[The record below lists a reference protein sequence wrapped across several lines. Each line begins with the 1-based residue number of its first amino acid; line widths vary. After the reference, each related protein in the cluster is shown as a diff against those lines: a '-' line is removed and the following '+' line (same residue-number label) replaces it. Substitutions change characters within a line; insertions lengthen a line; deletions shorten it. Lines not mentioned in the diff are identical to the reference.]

1 LRPAPASRRA
11 NWLALGIGTLVIVV
25 AYFVYARATATPG
38 EMDVGGAAMALA
50 LSPAAFL
57 MVALVSR
64 REAPWKRAAQATA
77 VLVLVG
83 APVGLLAP
91 IVGASAGYG
100 LGTAIT
106 LNAPAFDHV
115 HRNRV
120 IGVFAAVA
128 YSFLLLVV
136 VPPAGVMSGAV
147 SPSLV
152 VGLADEFSA
161 WRAGRRET
169 NASTNPTG

>member
-1 LRPAPASRRA
+1 
-11 NWLALGIGTLVIVV
+11 
-25 AYFVYARATATPG
+25 
-38 EMDVGGAAMALA
+38 
-50 LSPAAFL
+50 
-57 MVALVSR
+57 
-64 REAPWKRAAQATA
+64 
-77 VLVLVG
+77 
-83 APVGLLAP
+83 
-91 IVGASAGYG
+91 
-100 LGTAIT
+100 
-106 LNAPAFDHV
+106 APAFDHV

-161 WRAGRRET
+161 WRAGRRAT
-169 NASTNPTG
+169 NASTNPTGGGGRRPCGPSHRRRAGRAPRGGRRGGRGGAAPTRLRAAQLLT